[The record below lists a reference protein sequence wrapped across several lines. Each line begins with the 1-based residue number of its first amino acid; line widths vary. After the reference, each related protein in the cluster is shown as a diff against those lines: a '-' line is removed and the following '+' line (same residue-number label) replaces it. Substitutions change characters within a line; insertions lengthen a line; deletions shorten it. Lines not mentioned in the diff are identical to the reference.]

1 MPSPFTNRPP
11 RWLIPLLGSL
21 VAFGPLS
28 IDMYL
33 PALPAMGEQLQATQ
47 GQMQH
52 SLGAFFAGF
61 CIGMLLYGPLS
72 DRLGRRKLLLSGMFM
87 FVGAS
92 VLCTQVTDV
101 QHLVVLRALQA
112 FGSGAA
118 VVMARAI
125 ARDVY
130 PADALPQVLSLMTLV
145 TMVAP
150 LLAPLLGGALLTI
163 FNWQAI
169 FWLLT
174 IVGCVSGILVLL
186 VLPETLPQ
194 QCDGGEEKGKVLAAF
209 HNYCLLVRDR
219 QAMGIIGTLAFS
231 FAGMFAFISGS
242 PFVYI
247 SYFQVPAQYYG
258 LLFGCN
264 VVGMILV
271 LLLNVRMLK
280 VYSLPRL
287 LMIQSSA
294 QLIFSALLLG
304 FHQAGLAVIVILV
317 VLFISLVNAIGA
329 NSLSLLLQQRGKQAG
344 SASALAIS
352 LQFGMGALASL
363 AVSWL
368 QDETP
373 FAMTLVMAVCALLS
387 WLSQRMVAVRLSSE
401 IHRVSSGEKNNE

>member
-1 MPSPFTNRPP
+1 
-11 RWLIPLLGSL
+11 
-21 VAFGPLS
+21 
-28 IDMYL
+28 
-33 PALPAMGEQLQATQ
+33 
-47 GQMQH
+47 MQH

-72 DRLGRRKLLLSGMFM
+72 DRLGRRKLLLSGMLL
-87 FVGAS
+87 FVIAS
-92 VLCTQVTDV
+92 VLCTQVTQV
-101 QHLVVLRALQA
+101 EQLVVLRALQA

-130 PADALPQVLSLMTLV
+130 TSDELPRVLSLMTLV
-145 TMVAP
+145 TMIAP
-150 LLAPLLGGALLTI
+150 LLAPLLGGALLTV
-163 FNWQAI
+163 FDWQAI
-169 FWLLT
+169 FMLLAV
-174 IVGCVSGILVLL
+174 VGCISGLL
-186 VLPETLPQ
+186 VFLILPETLKTPPGQ
-194 QCDGGEEKGKVLAAF
+194 SGSILKAF

-219 QAMGIIGTLAFS
+219 EAMGIIATLAFS

-247 SYFQVPAQYYG
+247 SYFQVPAEYYG

-264 VVGMILV
+264 VIGMIAV

-294 QLIFSALLLG
+294 QVVFGLLLLM
-304 FHQAGLAVIVILV
+304 FHQQSLVILVILV
-317 VLFISLVNAIGA
+317 VLFMSLVNAIGT
-329 NSLSLLLQQRGKQAG
+329 NSLSLLLQQRGQQAG

-368 QDETP
+368 QDDTP
-373 FAMTLVMAVCALLS
+373 FAMTLVMAVCAALG
-387 WLSQRMVAVRLSSE
+387 WVGQRMSVARIGSRLHE
-401 IHRVSSGEKNNE
+401 

>member
-1 MPSPFTNRPP
+1 MPPAFTNRPP

-33 PALPAMGEQLQATQ
+33 PALPAMGQQLHATQ

-72 DRLGRRKLLLSGMFM
+72 DRLGRRKLLLSGMLL
-87 FVGAS
+87 FVIAS
-92 VLCTQVTDV
+92 VLCTQVTQV
-101 QHLVVLRALQA
+101 EQLVVLRALQA

-130 PADALPQVLSLMTLV
+130 ASDELPRVLSLMTLV
-145 TMVAP
+145 TMIAP

-163 FNWQAI
+163 FDWQAI
-169 FWLLT
+169 FMLLAV
-174 IVGCVSGILVLL
+174 VGCISGLL
-186 VLPETLPQ
+186 VFLILPETLKTPPGQ
-194 QCDGGEEKGKVLAAF
+194 SGSILKAF
-209 HNYCLLVRDR
+209 HNYCLLARDR
-219 QAMGIIGTLAFS
+219 EAMGIIATLAFS

-247 SYFQVPAQYYG
+247 SYFQVPAEYYG

-264 VVGMILV
+264 VIGMIAV

-294 QLIFSALLLG
+294 QVVFGLLLLM
-304 FHQAGLAVIVILV
+304 FHQQSLSILVILV
-317 VLFISLVNAIGA
+317 VLFMSLVNAIGT
-329 NSLSLLLQQRGKQAG
+329 NSLSLLLQQRGQQAG

-368 QDETP
+368 QDDTP
-373 FAMTLVMAVCALLS
+373 FAMTLVMAVCAVLG
-387 WLSQRMVAVRLSSE
+387 WVGQRMSVARIGSQLHE
-401 IHRVSSGEKNNE
+401 

>member
-1 MPSPFTNRPP
+1 MPPAFTNRPP

-33 PALPAMGEQLQATQ
+33 PALPAMGQQLHATQ

-72 DRLGRRKLLLSGMFM
+72 DRLGRRKLLLSGMLL
-87 FVGAS
+87 FVIAS
-92 VLCTQVTDV
+92 VLCTQVTQV
-101 QHLVVLRALQA
+101 EQLVVLRALQA

-130 PADALPQVLSLMTLV
+130 ASDELPRVLSLMTLV
-145 TMVAP
+145 TMIAP

-163 FNWQAI
+163 FDWQAI
-169 FWLLT
+169 FMLLAV
-174 IVGCVSGILVLL
+174 VGCISGLL
-186 VLPETLPQ
+186 VFLILPETLKTPPGQ
-194 QCDGGEEKGKVLAAF
+194 SGSILKAF

-219 QAMGIIGTLAFS
+219 EAMGIIATLAFS

-264 VVGMILV
+264 VIGMIAV

-294 QLIFSALLLG
+294 QVVFGLLLLV
-304 FHQAGLAVIVILV
+304 FHQQSLSILVILV
-317 VLFISLVNAIGA
+317 VLFMSLVNAIGT
-329 NSLSLLLQQRGKQAG
+329 NSLSLLLQQRGQQAG

-368 QDETP
+368 QDDTP
-373 FAMTLVMAVCALLS
+373 FAMTLVMAVCAVLG
-387 WLSQRMVAVRLSSE
+387 WVGQRMSVARIGSRLHE
-401 IHRVSSGEKNNE
+401 

>member
-1 MPSPFTNRPP
+1 MLSAFANRPP

-33 PALPAMGEQLQATQ
+33 PALPAMGQQLQATQ

-52 SLGAFFAGF
+52 TLGAFFAGF
-61 CIGMLLYGPLS
+61 CVGMLLYGPLS
-72 DRLGRRKLLLSGMFM
+72 DWLGRRKLLLSGMLL
-87 FVGAS
+87 FVIAS
-92 VLCTQVTDV
+92 VLCTQVTQV
-101 QHLVVLRALQA
+101 EQLVALRALQA

-130 PADALPQVLSLMTLV
+130 APDELPHVLSLMTLV
-145 TMVAP
+145 TMIAP
-150 LLAPLLGGALLTI
+150 LLAPLLGGALLTL

-169 FWLLT
+169 FMLLAL
-174 IVGCVSGILVLL
+174 VGCINGVLVLW
-186 VLPETLPQ
+186 VLPETLQ
-194 QCDGGEEKGKVLAAF
+194 AQAKHSGNILKAF
-209 HNYCLLVRDR
+209 HNYCVLVRDR
-219 QAMGIIGTLAFS
+219 EAMGIIATLAFS

-264 VVGMILV
+264 VIGMIAV

-294 QLIFSALLLG
+294 QVLFGLLLLL
-304 FHQAGLAVIVILV
+304 FNQQSLTVLVILI
-317 VLFISLVNAIGA
+317 VLFMSLVNAIGT
-329 NSLSLLLQQRGKQAG
+329 NSLSLLLQQRGQQAG

-368 QDETP
+368 QDDTP
-373 FAMTLVMAVCALLS
+373 FAMTLVMAVCAALGLLG
-387 WLSQRMVAVRLSSE
+387 QRMSVARLRPQVNSIGS
-401 IHRVSSGEKNNE
+401 KKQ

>member
-1 MPSPFTNRPP
+1 MPPAFTNRPP

-33 PALPAMGEQLQATQ
+33 PALPAMGQQLHATQ

-72 DRLGRRKLLLSGMFM
+72 DRLGRRKLLLSGMLL
-87 FVGAS
+87 FVIAS
-92 VLCTQVTDV
+92 VLCTQVTQV
-101 QHLVVLRALQA
+101 EQLVVLRALQA

-130 PADALPQVLSLMTLV
+130 TSDELPRVLSLMTLV
-145 TMVAP
+145 TMIAP

-163 FNWQAI
+163 FDWQAI
-169 FWLLT
+169 FMLLAV
-174 IVGCVSGILVLL
+174 VGCISGLL
-186 VLPETLPQ
+186 VFLILPETLKTPPGQ
-194 QCDGGEEKGKVLAAF
+194 SGSILKAF

-219 QAMGIIGTLAFS
+219 EAMGIIATLAFS

-264 VVGMILV
+264 VIGMIAV

-294 QLIFSALLLG
+294 QVLFGVLLLV
-304 FHQAGLAVIVILV
+304 FHQQSLSILVILV
-317 VLFISLVNAIGA
+317 VLFMSLVNAIGT
-329 NSLSLLLQQRGKQAG
+329 NSLSLLLQQRGQQAG

-368 QDETP
+368 QDDTP
-373 FAMTLVMAVCALLS
+373 FAMTLVMAVCAALG
-387 WLSQRMVAVRLSSE
+387 WVGQRMSVARIGSRLHE
-401 IHRVSSGEKNNE
+401 

>member
-1 MPSPFTNRPP
+1 MPPAFTNRPP

-33 PALPAMGEQLQATQ
+33 PALPAMGQQLHATQ

-72 DRLGRRKLLLSGMFM
+72 DRLGRRKLLLSGMLL
-87 FVGAS
+87 FVIAS
-92 VLCTQVTDV
+92 VLCTQVT
-101 QHLVVLRALQA
+101 QIEQLVVLRALQA

-130 PADALPQVLSLMTLV
+130 ASDELPRVLSLMTLV
-145 TMVAP
+145 TMIAP
-150 LLAPLLGGALLTI
+150 LLAPLLGGALLMV
-163 FNWQAI
+163 FDWQAI
-169 FWLLT
+169 FMLLAV
-174 IVGCVSGILVLL
+174 VGCISGLL
-186 VLPETLPQ
+186 VFWILPETLKTPPGQ
-194 QCDGGEEKGKVLAAF
+194 TGSILKAF

-219 QAMGIIGTLAFS
+219 EAMGIIATLAFS

-264 VVGMILV
+264 VIGMIAV

-294 QLIFSALLLG
+294 QVLFGLLLLV
-304 FHQAGLAVIVILV
+304 FHQQSLSILVILV
-317 VLFISLVNAIGA
+317 VLFMSLVNAIGT
-329 NSLSLLLQQRGKQAG
+329 NSLSLLLQQRGQQAG

-368 QDETP
+368 QDDTP
-373 FAMTLVMAVCALLS
+373 FAMTLVMAVCAALG
-387 WLSQRMVAVRLSSE
+387 WVGQRMSVARIGSRLHE
-401 IHRVSSGEKNNE
+401 

>member
-1 MPSPFTNRPP
+1 MPPAFTNRPP

-33 PALPAMGEQLQATQ
+33 PALPAMGQQLHATQ

-72 DRLGRRKLLLSGMFM
+72 DRLGRRKLLLSGMLL
-87 FVGAS
+87 FVIAS
-92 VLCTQVTDV
+92 VLCTQVTQV
-101 QHLVVLRALQA
+101 EQLVVLRALQA

-130 PADALPQVLSLMTLV
+130 ASEELPRVLSLMTLV
-145 TMVAP
+145 TMIAP
-150 LLAPLLGGALLTI
+150 LLAPLLGGALLMV
-163 FNWQAI
+163 FDWQAI
-169 FWLLT
+169 FMLLAV
-174 IVGCVSGILVLL
+174 VGCISGLLVFW
-186 VLPETLPQ
+186 VLPETLKTPPGQ
-194 QCDGGEEKGKVLAAF
+194 SGSILKAF

-219 QAMGIIGTLAFS
+219 EAMGIIATLAFS

-264 VVGMILV
+264 VIGMIAV

-294 QLIFSALLLG
+294 QVLFGLLLLV
-304 FHQAGLAVIVILV
+304 FHQQSLSILVILV
-317 VLFISLVNAIGA
+317 VLFMSLVNAIGT
-329 NSLSLLLQQRGKQAG
+329 NSLSLLLQQRGQQAG

-368 QDETP
+368 QDDTP
-373 FAMTLVMAVCALLS
+373 FAMTLVMTVCAALG
-387 WLSQRMVAVRLSSE
+387 WVGQRMSVARIGSRLHE
-401 IHRVSSGEKNNE
+401 

>member
-1 MPSPFTNRPP
+1 MPPAFTNRPP

-33 PALPAMGEQLQATQ
+33 PALPAMGQQLHATQ

-72 DRLGRRKLLLSGMFM
+72 DRLGRRKLLLSGMLL
-87 FVGAS
+87 FVIAS
-92 VLCTQVTDV
+92 VLCTQVTQV
-101 QHLVVLRALQA
+101 EQLVVLRALQA

-130 PADALPQVLSLMTLV
+130 ASDELPRVLSLMTLV
-145 TMVAP
+145 TMIAP

-163 FNWQAI
+163 FDWQAI
-169 FWLLT
+169 FMLLAV
-174 IVGCVSGILVLL
+174 VGCISGLL
-186 VLPETLPQ
+186 VFLILPETLKTPPGQ
-194 QCDGGEEKGKVLAAF
+194 SGSILKAF
-209 HNYCLLVRDR
+209 HNYCLLARDR
-219 QAMGIIGTLAFS
+219 EAMGIIATLAFS

-247 SYFQVPAQYYG
+247 SYFQVPAEYYG

-264 VVGMILV
+264 VIGMIAV

-294 QLIFSALLLG
+294 QVVFGLLLLM
-304 FHQAGLAVIVILV
+304 FHQQSLSILVILV
-317 VLFISLVNAIGA
+317 VLFMSLVNAIGT
-329 NSLSLLLQQRGKQAG
+329 NSLSLLLQQRGQQAG

-368 QDETP
+368 QDDTP
-373 FAMTLVMAVCALLS
+373 FAMTLVMAVCAALG
-387 WLSQRMVAVRLSSE
+387 WVGQ
-401 IHRVSSGEKNNE
+401 RVSVARIGSRLHE

>member
-1 MPSPFTNRPP
+1 MPPAFTNRPP

-33 PALPAMGEQLQATQ
+33 PALPAMGQQLHATQ

-72 DRLGRRKLLLSGMFM
+72 DRLGRRKLLLSGMLL
-87 FVGAS
+87 FVIAS
-92 VLCTQVTDV
+92 VLCTHVTQVE
-101 QHLVVLRALQA
+101 QLVVLRALQA

-130 PADALPQVLSLMTLV
+130 ASDELPRVLSLMTLV
-145 TMVAP
+145 TMIAP

-163 FNWQAI
+163 FDWQAI
-169 FWLLT
+169 FMLLAV
-174 IVGCVSGILVLL
+174 VGCISGLL
-186 VLPETLPQ
+186 VFLILPETLKTPPGQ
-194 QCDGGEEKGKVLAAF
+194 SGSILKAF
-209 HNYCLLVRDR
+209 HNYCLLARDR
-219 QAMGIIGTLAFS
+219 EAMGIIATLAFS

-247 SYFQVPAQYYG
+247 SYFQVPAEYYG

-264 VVGMILV
+264 VIGMIAV

-294 QLIFSALLLG
+294 QVVFGLLLLM
-304 FHQAGLAVIVILV
+304 FHQQSLSILVILV
-317 VLFISLVNAIGA
+317 VLFMSLVNAIGT
-329 NSLSLLLQQRGKQAG
+329 NSLSLLLQQRGQQAG

-368 QDETP
+368 QDDTP
-373 FAMTLVMAVCALLS
+373 FAMTLVMAVCAVLG
-387 WLSQRMVAVRLSSE
+387 WVGQRMSVARIGSRLHE
-401 IHRVSSGEKNNE
+401 

>member
-1 MPSPFTNRPP
+1 MPSAFTNRPP

-33 PALPAMGEQLQATQ
+33 PALPAMGQQLQATQ
-47 GQMQH
+47 GQMQYT
-52 SLGAFFAGF
+52 LGAFFAGF
-61 CIGMLLYGPLS
+61 CLGMLLYGPLS
-72 DRLGRRKLLLSGMFM
+72 DWLGRRKLLLSGMLL
-87 FVGAS
+87 FVIAS
-92 VLCTQVTDV
+92 VLCTQATQVE
-101 QHLVVLRALQA
+101 QLVALRALQA

-130 PADALPQVLSLMTLV
+130 APDELPRVLSLMTLV
-145 TMVAP
+145 TMIAP
-150 LLAPLLGGALLTI
+150 LLAPLLGGALLT
-163 FNWQAI
+163 FFDWQAI
-169 FWLLT
+169 FMLLAV
-174 IVGCVSGILVLL
+174 VGCISGLLVFW
-186 VLPETLPQ
+186 VLPETLKAQP
-194 QCDGGEEKGKVLAAF
+194 EHASNILKAF
-209 HNYCLLVRDR
+209 HHYCLLVKDR
-219 QAMGIIGTLAFS
+219 QAMGIIATLAFS

-264 VVGMILV
+264 IVGMIAV

-294 QLIFSALLLG
+294 QVLFGLLLLV
-304 FHQAGLAVIVILV
+304 FHQQSLPVLVILI
-317 VLFISLVNAIGA
+317 VLFMSLVNAIGT
-329 NSLSLLLQQRGKQAG
+329 NSLSLLLQQRGQQAG

-368 QDETP
+368 QDDTP
-373 FAMTLVMAVCALLS
+373 FAMTLVMAVCATLG
-387 WLSQRMVAVRLSSE
+387 WVGQRMSVAGLRPQLHSIDPKKS
-401 IHRVSSGEKNNE
+401 K

>member
-1 MPSPFTNRPP
+1 MPSAFAERPP

-33 PALPAMGEQLQATQ
+33 PALPAMGLELQATQ

-52 SLGAFFAGF
+52 TLGAFFAGF

-72 DRLGRRKLLLSGMFM
+72 DWLGRKKLLLSGMLL
-87 FVGAS
+87 FVIAS
-92 VLCTQVTDV
+92 VLCTQVTNV
-101 QHLVVLRALQA
+101 EQLVVLRALQA

-130 PADALPQVLSLMTLV
+130 RTEDLPRVLSLMTLV
-145 TMVAP
+145 TMAAP
-150 LLAPLLGGALLTI
+150 LLAPLLGGALLVV
-163 FNWQAI
+163 FDWQAI
-169 FWLLT
+169 FMLLAV
-174 IVGCVSGILVLL
+174 VGCISGLIVLWI
-186 VLPETLPQ
+186 LPETLKKQ
-194 QCDGGEEKGKVLAAF
+194 SENSGNILKAFRNYGVL
-209 HNYCLLVRDR
+209 VKDKE
-219 QAMGIIGTLAFS
+219 AMGIIATLAFS

-264 VVGMILV
+264 IIGMIAV

-294 QLIFSALLLG
+294 QVLFGLLLLF
-304 FHQAGLAVIVILV
+304 FHQQSLSVLVILV
-317 VLFISLVNAIGA
+317 VLFMSLVNAIGT
-329 NSLSLLLQQRGKQAG
+329 NSLSLLLQQRGQHAG

-352 LQFGMGALASL
+352 LQFGAGALASL

-368 QDETP
+368 QDDTP
-373 FAMTLVMAVCALLS
+373 FAMTLVMAVCAALG
-387 WLSQRMVAVRLSSE
+387 WIGQRMSVSRLRSKVHQ
-401 IHRVSSGEKNNE
+401 I

>member
-1 MPSPFTNRPP
+1 MPPAFTNRPP

-33 PALPAMGEQLQATQ
+33 PALPAMGQQLHATQ

-52 SLGAFFAGF
+52 TLGSFFAGF

-72 DRLGRRKLLLSGMFM
+72 DRLGRRKLLLSGMLL
-87 FVGAS
+87 FVIAS
-92 VLCTQVTDV
+92 VLCTQVTQV
-101 QHLVVLRALQA
+101 EQLVVLRALQA

-130 PADALPQVLSLMTLV
+130 TSDELPRVLSLMTLV
-145 TMVAP
+145 TMIAP
-150 LLAPLLGGALLTI
+150 LLAPLLGGALLTV
-163 FNWQAI
+163 FDWQAI
-169 FWLLT
+169 FMLLAV
-174 IVGCVSGILVLL
+174 VGCISGLLVFW
-186 VLPETLPQ
+186 VLPETLKTPPGQ
-194 QCDGGEEKGKVLAAF
+194 PGQPGSILKAF

-219 QAMGIIGTLAFS
+219 EAMGIIATLAFS

-264 VVGMILV
+264 VIGMIAV

-294 QLIFSALLLG
+294 QVLFGLLLLV
-304 FHQAGLAVIVILV
+304 FHQQSLSILVILV
-317 VLFISLVNAIGA
+317 VLFMSLVNAIGT
-329 NSLSLLLQQRGKQAG
+329 NSLSLLLQQRGQQAG

-368 QDETP
+368 QDDTP
-373 FAMTLVMAVCALLS
+373 FAMTLVMAVCAALG
-387 WLSQRMVAVRLSSE
+387 WVGQ
-401 IHRVSSGEKNNE
+401 RVSVARIGSRLHE

>member
-1 MPSPFTNRPP
+1 MPPAFTNRPP

-33 PALPAMGEQLQATQ
+33 PALPAMGQQLHATQ

-72 DRLGRRKLLLSGMFM
+72 DRLGRRKLLLSGMLL
-87 FVGAS
+87 FVIAS
-92 VLCTQVTDV
+92 VLCTQVTQV
-101 QHLVVLRALQA
+101 EQLVVLRALQA

-130 PADALPQVLSLMTLV
+130 ASDELPRVLSLMTLV
-145 TMVAP
+145 TMIAP

-163 FNWQAI
+163 FDWQAI
-169 FWLLT
+169 FMLLAV
-174 IVGCVSGILVLL
+174 VGCISGLL
-186 VLPETLPQ
+186 VFLILPETLKTPPGQ
-194 QCDGGEEKGKVLAAF
+194 SGSILKAF
-209 HNYCLLVRDR
+209 HNYCLLARDR
-219 QAMGIIGTLAFS
+219 EAMGIIATLAFS

-247 SYFQVPAQYYG
+247 SYFQVPAEYYG

-264 VVGMILV
+264 VIGMIAV

-294 QLIFSALLLG
+294 QVVFGLLLLM
-304 FHQAGLAVIVILV
+304 FHQQSLSILVILV
-317 VLFISLVNAIGA
+317 VLFMSLVNAIGT
-329 NSLSLLLQQRGKQAG
+329 NSLSLLLQQRGQQAG

-368 QDETP
+368 QDDTP
-373 FAMTLVMAVCALLS
+373 FAMTLVMAVCAALG
-387 WLSQRMVAVRLSSE
+387 WVGQRMSVARIGSRLHE
-401 IHRVSSGEKNNE
+401 

>member
-1 MPSPFTNRPP
+1 MPPAFTNRPP

-33 PALPAMGEQLQATQ
+33 PALPAMGQQLHATQ

-52 SLGAFFAGF
+52 SLGSFFAGF

-72 DRLGRRKLLLSGMFM
+72 DRLGRRKLLLSGMLL
-87 FVGAS
+87 FVIAS
-92 VLCTQVTDV
+92 VLCTQVTQV
-101 QHLVVLRALQA
+101 EQLVALRALQA

-125 ARDVY
+125 ARDIY
-130 PADALPQVLSLMTLV
+130 TADELPRVLSLMTLV

-163 FNWQAI
+163 FDWQAI
-169 FWLLT
+169 FMLLAV
-174 IVGCVSGILVLL
+174 VGCVSGLLVFW
-186 VLPETLPQ
+186 VLPETLKTQPGQ
-194 QCDGGEEKGKVLAAF
+194 SGNILKAF

-219 QAMGIIGTLAFS
+219 EAMGIIATLAFS

-247 SYFQVPAQYYG
+247 SYFHVPAQYYG

-264 VVGMILV
+264 VIGMIAV

-294 QLIFSALLLG
+294 QVLFGVLLLL
-304 FHQAGLAVIVILV
+304 FHQQSLTVLVILV
-317 VLFISLVNAIGA
+317 VLFMSLVNAIGT
-329 NSLSLLLQQRGKQAG
+329 NCLSLLLQQRGQQAG

-368 QDETP
+368 QDDTP
-373 FAMTLVMAVCALLS
+373 FAMTLVMAVCAALG
-387 WLSQRMVAVRLSSE
+387 WLGQRMSVARIGSQVQQSGSE
-401 IHRVSSGEKNNE
+401 

>member
-52 SLGAFFAGF
+52 SLGTFFAGF

-150 LLAPLLGGALLTI
+150 LLA
-163 FNWQAI
+163 
-169 FWLLT
+169 
-174 IVGCVSGILVLL
+174 
-186 VLPETLPQ
+186 
-194 QCDGGEEKGKVLAAF
+194 
-209 HNYCLLVRDR
+209 
-219 QAMGIIGTLAFS
+219 
-231 FAGMFAFISGS
+231 
-242 PFVYI
+242 
-247 SYFQVPAQYYG
+247 
-258 LLFGCN
+258 
-264 VVGMILV
+264 
-271 LLLNVRMLK
+271 
-280 VYSLPRL
+280 
-287 LMIQSSA
+287 
-294 QLIFSALLLG
+294 
-304 FHQAGLAVIVILV
+304 
-317 VLFISLVNAIGA
+317 
-329 NSLSLLLQQRGKQAG
+329 
-344 SASALAIS
+344 
-352 LQFGMGALASL
+352 
-363 AVSWL
+363 
-368 QDETP
+368 
-373 FAMTLVMAVCALLS
+373 
-387 WLSQRMVAVRLSSE
+387 
-401 IHRVSSGEKNNE
+401 

>member
-1 MPSPFTNRPP
+1 MPPAFTNRPP

-33 PALPAMGEQLQATQ
+33 PALPAMGQQLHATQ

-72 DRLGRRKLLLSGMFM
+72 DRLGRRKLLLSGMLL
-87 FVGAS
+87 FVIAS
-92 VLCTQVTDV
+92 VLCTQVTQV
-101 QHLVVLRALQA
+101 EQLVVLRALQA

-130 PADALPQVLSLMTLV
+130 ASDELPRVLSLMTLV
-145 TMVAP
+145 TMIAP

-163 FNWQAI
+163 FDWQAI
-169 FWLLT
+169 FMLLAV
-174 IVGCVSGILVLL
+174 VGCISGLL
-186 VLPETLPQ
+186 VFLILPETLKTPPGQ
-194 QCDGGEEKGKVLAAF
+194 SGSILKAF

-219 QAMGIIGTLAFS
+219 EAMGIIATLAFS

-247 SYFQVPAQYYG
+247 SYFQVPAEYYG

-264 VVGMILV
+264 VIGMIAV

-294 QLIFSALLLG
+294 QVVFGLLLLV
-304 FHQAGLAVIVILV
+304 FHQQSLSILVILV
-317 VLFISLVNAIGA
+317 VLFMSLVNAIGT
-329 NSLSLLLQQRGKQAG
+329 NSLSLLLQQRGQQAG

-368 QDETP
+368 QDDTP
-373 FAMTLVMAVCALLS
+373 FAMTLVMAVCAALG
-387 WLSQRMVAVRLSSE
+387 WVGQRMSVARIGSRLHE
-401 IHRVSSGEKNNE
+401 

>member
-1 MPSPFTNRPP
+1 MPPAFTNRPP

-33 PALPAMGEQLQATQ
+33 PALPAMGQQLHATQ

-72 DRLGRRKLLLSGMFM
+72 DRLGRRKLLLSGMLL
-87 FVGAS
+87 FVIAS
-92 VLCTQVTDV
+92 VLCTQVTQV
-101 QHLVVLRALQA
+101 EQLVVLRALQA

-130 PADALPQVLSLMTLV
+130 ASDELPRVLSLMTLV
-145 TMVAP
+145 TMIAP

-163 FNWQAI
+163 FDWQAI
-169 FWLLT
+169 FMLLAV
-174 IVGCVSGILVLL
+174 VGCISGLLVFL
-186 VLPETLPQ
+186 VLPETLKTPPGQ
-194 QCDGGEEKGKVLAAF
+194 SGSILKVF

-219 QAMGIIGTLAFS
+219 EAMGIIATLAFS

-264 VVGMILV
+264 VIGMIAV

-294 QLIFSALLLG
+294 QVVFGLLLLV
-304 FHQAGLAVIVILV
+304 FHQQSLSILVILL
-317 VLFISLVNAIGA
+317 VLFMSLVNAIGT
-329 NSLSLLLQQRGKQAG
+329 NSLSLLLQQRGQQAG

-368 QDETP
+368 QDDTP
-373 FAMTLVMAVCALLS
+373 FAMTLVMAVCAALGWVGQGYL
-387 WLSQRMVAVRLSSE
+387 WRE
-401 IHRVSSGEKNNE
+401 

>member
-1 MPSPFTNRPP
+1 MPSPFTDRPP

-33 PALPAMGEQLQATQ
+33 PALPAMGLELQATQ

-72 DRLGRRKLLLSGMFM
+72 DRLGRRKLLLSGMLL
-87 FVGAS
+87 FVVAS
-92 VLCTQVTDV
+92 ALCTQVTDAH
-101 QHLVVLRALQA
+101 QLMLLRALQA

-130 PADALPQVLSLMTLV
+130 RAEALPRVLSLMTLV
-145 TMVAP
+145 TMIAP
-150 LLAPLLGGALLTI
+150 LLAPLLGGLLLTA
-163 FNWQAI
+163 FDWQAI

-174 IVGCVSGILVLL
+174 GVGCVSGVLVLL
-186 VLPETLPQ
+186 VLPETLPAQ
-194 QCDGGEEKGKVLAAF
+194 NGGGKVLLAF
-209 HNYCLLVRDR
+209 QNYCQLVRDR
-219 QAMGIIGTLAFS
+219 EAMGTIGTLAFS

-247 SYFQVPAQYYG
+247 SYFHVPASYYG

-264 VVGMILV
+264 VAGMIVV
-271 LLLNVRMLK
+271 LLFNVRMLK

-287 LMIQSSA
+287 LLIQSSA
-294 QLIFSALLLG
+294 QLLFGVLLLC
-304 FHQAGLAVIVILV
+304 FHRQGLTTIVLLV
-317 VLFISLVNAIGA
+317 VLYMSLVNAIGT
-329 NSLSLLLQQRGKQAG
+329 NSLSLLLQRRGKQAG

-368 QDETP
+368 QDDTP
-373 FAMTLVMAVCALLS
+373 FAMTLVMAVCAALS
-387 WLSQRMVAVRLSSE
+387 WLSQRMAAVRPRAE
-401 IHRVSSGEKNNE
+401 IHRVLSGEKNNE

>member
-1 MPSPFTNRPP
+1 MAMPSAFASRPP

-33 PALPAMGEQLQATQ
+33 PALPAMGQQLQATQ
-47 GQMQH
+47 GQMQYT
-52 SLGAFFAGF
+52 LGAFFAGF
-61 CIGMLLYGPLS
+61 CVGMLLYGPLS
-72 DRLGRRKLLLSGMFM
+72 DWLGRRKLLLSGMLL
-87 FVGAS
+87 FVIAS
-92 VLCTQVTDV
+92 VLCTQVTQV
-101 QHLVVLRALQA
+101 EQLVALRALQA

-130 PADALPQVLSLMTLV
+130 THDELPRVLSLMTLV
-145 TMVAP
+145 TMIAP
-150 LLAPLLGGALLTI
+150 LLAPLLGGALLT
-163 FNWQAI
+163 FFDWQAI
-169 FWLLT
+169 FMLLAV
-174 IVGCVSGILVLL
+174 VGCISGLLVLW
-186 VLPETLPQ
+186 VLPETLKARPEHS
-194 QCDGGEEKGKVLAAF
+194 GNILKAF
-209 HNYCLLVRDR
+209 QSYCLLVRDR
-219 QAMGIIGTLAFS
+219 EAMGIIATLAFS

-247 SYFQVPAQYYG
+247 SYFHIPAQYYG

-264 VVGMILV
+264 IIGMIAV

-294 QLIFSALLLG
+294 QVLFGLLLLV
-304 FHQAGLAVIVILV
+304 FHQQSLTVLVILI
-317 VLFISLVNAIGA
+317 VLFMSLVNAIGT
-329 NSLSLLLQQRGKQAG
+329 NSLSLLLQQRGQQAG

-368 QDETP
+368 QDDTP
-373 FAMTLVMAVCALLS
+373 FAMTLVMAVCAALG
-387 WLSQRMVAVRLSSE
+387 WIGQRMSVARLRPQVHSVSSE
-401 IHRVSSGEKNNE
+401 KEE